1 MIMNDWNYRLLHET
15 SIRLKL
21 CSRFCSLLYIFY
33 STFVKILGK
42 SWVIHGVWIINEFI
56 VDRSEIEF
64 EVEIHVTEGYELRL
78 QANDIAKVVRN
89 VKLITMVL
97 RLSSFFGIW
106 LLGSF
111 LAS

>member
-1 MIMNDWNYRLLHET
+1 MFTLLLVTVHFLFHFRENT
-15 SIRLKL
+15 R
-21 CSRFCSLLYIFY
+21 
-33 STFVKILGK
+33 KIVG
-42 SWVIHGVWIINEFI
+42 IHGVWIINEFI

-64 EVEIHVTEGYELRL
+64 EVEIHVTEGYEFRL